1 MRTILFV
8 IAALGLTACAEPPA
22 PNAAAAACSQT
33 VTHNV
38 TWSQSDAPDVIT
50 AHGEG
55 PSCKQAVVTF
65 VARNA
70 QGDPLWTFASTYYD
84 LKMGG
89 IPPEGAAEVS
99 EDELQRFLT
108 SWADV
113 TEIHANELPEWREDM
128 SRPGEG
134 VEALGYETPFD
145 REVYEA
151 MRTRNL
157 PTICYAAAVAA
168 VQCLIIDP
176 ASHAPTMIVAYGS

>member
-1 MRTILFV
+1 MRIFLFA
-8 IAALGLTACAEPPA
+8 IAAIGLSACAEPQPEH
-22 PNAAAAACSQT
+22 AAAACSQT
-33 VTHNV
+33 ATHNV
-38 TWSQSDAPDVIT
+38 TWSQAGAADTIT

-65 VARNA
+65 VARDA
-70 QGDPLWTFASTYYD
+70 AGDPLWTFASTYYD
-84 LKMGG
+84 MTVGG
-89 IPPEGAAEVS
+89 APPEGAPDIAPE
-99 EDELQRFLT
+99 ELQRFLA

-113 TEIHANELPEWREDM
+113 TETTSSDLPEWRDGM

-134 VEALGYETPFD
+134 VEALGYETPFT

-151 MRTRNL
+151 MRGRGL

-168 VQCLIIDP
+168 VQCLVIDP

>member
-1 MRTILFV
+1 MRHVMFA
-8 IAALGLTACAEPPA
+8 IAALALSACAPPQQQ
-22 PNAAAAACSQT
+22 AATEGCALRA
-33 VTHNV
+33 THDV
-38 TWSQSDAPDVIT
+38 IWSQQAAPDTIT
-50 AHGEG
+50 ARSDG
-55 PSCKQAVVTF
+55 PTCKQAVVSF

-84 LKMGG
+84 MTVGG
-89 IPPEGAAEVS
+89 APPEGAPDVTNDQVQS
-99 EDELQRFLT
+99 FLA

-113 TEIHANELPEWREDM
+113 TLKTSTDLPEWRAGQ

-151 MRTRNL
+151 MRGRGL
-157 PTICYAAAVAA
+157 PIICYAAAVAA
-168 VQCLIIDP
+168 VQCLIMDP